1 MDIQK
6 AFDSVNH
13 KFLTLTLKR
22 YGFGRTFIKRIGILL
37 ITQESCIING
47 GFTTKYFKLDKDTR
61 QGAPISAYLFV
72 FVLEIVFNLIKQ
84 NKDIH
89 GLSFF
94 DHTFLY
100 TAYAD
105 DITFFLK
112 DKESVKKVMNV
123 FDTFSIYSGLKPNW
137 SKCEIAGISVLKG
150 VSMELCGMECID
162 LTNNS
167 VKILG
172 IHFSYNKKIENEEN
186 FIKLIKKIENVFK
199 IWRIRNLT
207 VQGQITIFKTLKIS
221 KVIHLAL
228 VTNIP
233 QVIIDQLNKIQ
244 EDFIWNRKHPKI
256 RHSTL
261 CNTHEN
267 GGLKSAHIPNKL
279 TSLQCSWIKRLYDTT
294 THCLTITPSLLIR
307 KKLGK
312 NFIFHSSLSIN
323 PNKIKEFPTYYHHI
337 LIKWENHFSSSSSLP
352 SSVAFQYLCHNK
364 YFKIADKTIFSS
376 SLSAKGINFVDQLFQ
391 NNQQIKKWDELKT
404 EFDLIENKKFL
415 MVQIIHVLPISWK
428 EILQNYNESIN
439 NLIIQGYHLIKNIKY
454 YH

>member
-1 MDIQK
+1 MLVTIDIQK

-13 KFLTLTLKR
+13 KFLTLALKR
-22 YGFGRTFIKRIGILL
+22 YGFGKMFIKRIKTLL
-37 ITQESCIING
+37 NNQESCIING
-47 GFTTKYFKLDKDTR
+47 GFTTKYFKLDKGTR
-61 QGAPISAYLFV
+61 QGDPISAYLFIL
-72 FVLEIVFNLIKQ
+72 VLEIVFNLIKQ

-105 DITFFLK
+105 DTTFFLK

-123 FDTFSIYSGLKPNW
+123 FDTFSIYSGLKLNK
-137 SKCEIAGISVLKG
+137 SKCKIAGIGILKG

-162 LTNNS
+162 LTKNS

-186 FIKLIKKIENVFK
+186 FIKLIKKIENVLK

-207 VQGQITIFKTLKIS
+207 VQGKITIFKTLAIS

-244 EDFIWNRKHPKI
+244 KDFIWNRKHPKI

-261 CNTHEN
+261 CNTHKN
-267 GGLKSAHIPNKL
+267 GGLKSIRIPNKL
-279 TSLQCSWIKRLYDTT
+279 TSLQCSWIKRLYDTA
-294 THCLTITPSLLIR
+294 THC
-307 KKLGK
+307 
-312 NFIFHSSLSIN
+312 
-323 PNKIKEFPTYYHHI
+323 
-337 LIKWENHFSSSSSLP
+337 
-352 SSVAFQYLCHNK
+352 
-364 YFKIADKTIFSS
+364 
-376 SLSAKGINFVDQLFQ
+376 
-391 NNQQIKKWDELKT
+391 
-404 EFDLIENKKFL
+404 
-415 MVQIIHVLPISWK
+415 
-428 EILQNYNESIN
+428 
-439 NLIIQGYHLIKNIKY
+439 
-454 YH
+454 